1 MLNINNKPWEKLR
14 FKDILALL
22 SGDDDE
28 TVFFEYKNDQT
39 STRDVAEEVC
49 AFANTYGGYL
59 LLGVEDSKAITGCQ
73 QWTEQRIHATLHDSI
88 TPTPIFDIRKF
99 KAPEGTIFVIR
110 VEEGPLPPYITGR
123 GKILQRL
130 SSGSFSIKDSH
141 QL

>member
-14 FKDILALL
+14 FKDIQALL

-59 LLGVEDSKAITGCQ
+59 LLGVENSKTITGCQ
-73 QWTEQRIHATLHDSI
+73 QWTEQRIHQVRCFQDVCN
-88 TPTPIFDIRKF
+88 K
-99 KAPEGTIFVIR
+99 
-110 VEEGPLPPYITGR
+110 
-123 GKILQRL
+123 
-130 SSGSFSIKDSH
+130 
-141 QL
+141 